1 MEEKKIKFLTNNI
14 LRAEHVAVVPI
25 ERMEWM
31 RPQTESYAV
40 VSFKRGNRIVKKSL
54 SLVGL
59 ILKNRKTCVFAPEAP
74 RLLTVE
80 TIKMINH
87 FVVQINNRSI
97 WYDSKNDEWRGV
109 CAPKEDKE

>member
-1 MEEKKIKFLTNNI
+1 MEGQKIIPLTENM
-14 LRAEHVAVVPI
+14 LRAKHVGIIPI
-25 ERMEWM
+25 EKMDWM
-31 RPQTESYAV
+31 RPQTEPYAV
-40 VSFKRGNRIVKKSL
+40 VSFKRGNRINKKTP

-80 TIKMINH
+80 TIKLINH
-87 FVVQINNRSI
+87 FVIQINDCSV
-97 WYDSKNDEWRGV
+97 WYDSKNDKWRGI